1 LKDDCDFNYAVQI
14 DVFYLDGKPVLHIV
28 DEATLF
34 IAAHFLKDKSIRTV
48 WDTLCTCW
56 INTYLGPLD
65 YFVHNAGK
73 NFLSI
78 EFQREA
84 RTMAVDVKEVPVE
97 AHNSIGKV
105 KQRYAPLRRTYN
117 IL

>member
-1 LKDDCDFNYAVQI
+1 MQV
-14 DVFYLDGKPVLHIV
+14 DVFYLDSKPVLHIV

-34 IAAHFLKDKSIRTV
+34 MAAHFLKDKSVRTV
-48 WDTLCTCW
+48 WDTLRTCW
-56 INTYLGPLD
+56 IDTYLGPPD
-65 YFVHNAGK
+65 YFVHNARK

-105 KQRYAPLRRTYN
+105 EQRYAPLRRAYD
-117 IL
+117 ILQ